1 VRRDHEMFHILLA
14 LLSVLRVSGNPPP
27 SCFIFIVP
35 TKKPNNYGD
44 GWTLPGPPRGVSV
57 IAAQKKAT
65 AVTATNYD
73 KECDVNTKARGKK
86 KKNKATTKSLKSSDP
101 MYWHDENDPLIVVAN
116 NGEIYATGGGSS
128 INNIDDKEEVA
139 VRDHL
144 QDVNE
149 VDNSRKSIKFTI
161 RGNPRVLQRHRTAR
175 GFVYNPSRA
184 AQELFRDC
192 LLDILPRKYHPT
204 ILDDG
209 SFLDEEE
216 EEGIGVS
223 QPTVLFPQDDFL
235 KMSIVFRMKRPK
247 SHFVSNKPGPGRL
260 KPSAP
265 GKLHS
270 MRSDVD
276 NLAKFVMDS
285 LNGLVYFD
293 DRQVISLNAI
303 KVLDTEGLCR
313 GGTDV
318 EISVLKEDDF

>member
-1 VRRDHEMFHILLA
+1 MFHILLA
-14 LLSVLRVSGNPPP
+14 FLSVLRVSGNPPP
-27 SCFIFIVP
+27 SGFIF
-35 TKKPNNYGD
+35 N
-44 GWTLPGPPRGVSV
+44 GWTRPGPSPYPMIRRGVSV
-57 IAAQKKAT
+57 IAAQKKA
-65 AVTATNYD
+65 AAETATNYD
-73 KECDVNTKARGKK
+73 KECDANTKARGKK
-86 KKNKATTKSLKSSDP
+86 KKNKASTKNIKSSDP
-101 MYWHDENDPLIVVAN
+101 IYWHDENDPLIVVTN
-116 NGEIYATGGGSS
+116 NGEMYATGGGGS
-128 INNIDDKEEVA
+128 IKNNDDKEEVT
-139 VRDHL
+139 VRDHFR
-144 QDVNE
+144 DVNE
-149 VDNSRKSIKFTI
+149 FDTSRKSIKFTI

-184 AQELFRDC
+184 AQDLFRDC

-209 SFLDEEE
+209 SLLDEEE
-216 EEGIGVS
+216 EGIDVS

-247 SHFVSNKPGPGRL
+247 SHFVSSKPGLGRL

-318 EISVLKEDDF
+318 KISVLKEDDF